1 MRILWLDDEPR
12 RVEAFHDAL
21 VFQGHDVVL
30 VQSIEEL
37 ETRLK
42 VEHGWHVILLDIM
55 LPTGEY
61 SVEDAQGG
69 LDTGLLIAKKLRDEL
84 PSLEVV
90 LFTNRVDA
98 DWLTEK
104 SDARVLRKSEI
115 SPWELGPLLGG
126 DPTSDP

>member
-12 RVEAFHDAL
+12 RVEPFHDAL
-21 VFQGHDVVL
+21 VFQGHDVAL

-37 ETRLK
+37 ETRLRT
-42 VEHGWHVILLDIM
+42 EHGWHMVLLDIM

-84 PSLEVV
+84 PSVQVV
-90 LFTNRVDA
+90 FLTNRIDVA
-98 DWLTEK
+98 WLTEK
-104 SDARVLRKSEI
+104 SGARVLRKSEI

-126 DPTSDP
+126 D